1 MAARLRLMSLPGTR
15 SAETVRDDGQTDFL
29 SRLWTAVTRVPES
42 APPPGGVLAEDDLP
56 LSSGTLRVR
65 YVRHARARRYRL
77 LFRRDGTA
85 RCTVPRRGTLR
96 AARRFVASNEAWLA
110 ERMRR
115 HQAVPRTDGPLTPG
129 QRVALYGREYPV
141 EADPAQAQGRLGP
154 LEFPVAAD
162 GDLRRALEL
171 ALRRQAGLELPQRT
185 RTLAARHGLEDRLSR
200 ISVRNQQT
208 RWGSCSARGVLS
220 LNWRLIQAPPEVCDY
235 VILHELAHLVHL
247 NHGPRF
253 WELVAAM
260 CPQYRNAEDWL
271 KRSGRA
277 LL

>member
-1 MAARLRLMSLPGTR
+1 MSLPGTR

-29 SRLWTAVTRVPES
+29 SRLWAAVTRAPEAGTPS
-42 APPPGGVLAEDDLP
+42 GEVLAEDDLT

-96 AARRFVASNEAWLA
+96 AARSFVGSNEAWLA

-115 HQAVPRTDGPLTPG
+115 HQAIPRTDGPLTPG
-129 QRVALYGREYPV
+129 QMVVLYGREFPV
-141 EADPAQAQGRLGP
+141 EVDPTQHQGRLGP
-154 LEFPVAAD
+154 LGFPVTAE

-171 ALRRQAGLELPQRT
+171 ALRRQAGVELPQRT
-185 RTLAARHGLEDRLSR
+185 RTLATQHGLEGRISR

-208 RWGSCSARGVLS
+208 RWGSCSARGVIS
-220 LNWRLIQAPPEVCDY
+220 LNWRLIQAPRDVCDY

-253 WELVAAM
+253 WALVGKI
-260 CPQYRNAEDWL
+260 CPEFRTAEAWL
-271 KRSGRA
+271 KRSGRS